1 MPHNS
6 VAVLLASAQRQLTT
20 HKLHWKYEII
30 LVEHTTS
37 KCTPIFIY
45 LFFFSE
51 ILKGISL
58 VWRLT
63 FAVRLLKNNV
73 IILNSSATW
82 FHCIY
87 CRNIF
92 LFVILQTLCRQTGK
106 SLLILHTSIY
116 SSAISTCTR
125 HSNNMPSRNVHSI
138 TVSCCAAI
146 TAPVGLTGFP
156 FCCSLNIISQFFTS
170 NKHRRLWGE
179 SEDKANC
186 ATVS

>member
-1 MPHNS
+1 MCHTTELLLWAS
-6 VAVLLASAQRQLTT
+6 VKRQLTT
-20 HKLHWKYEII
+20 HKLHWKFEII
-30 LVEHTTS
+30 LVDHTLS
-37 KCTPIFIY
+37 KYTPLFI
-45 LFFFSE
+45 FFFSE
-51 ILKGISL
+51 ILKGILL

-63 FAVRLLKNNV
+63 FAARLLENNV

-82 FHCIY
+82 FHFIY
-87 CRNIF
+87 CRKIF
-92 LFVILQTLCRQTGK
+92 FFVILQALCRQTGK

-146 TAPVGLTGFP
+146 AAPVGLTGFP